1 MAKKTSD
8 PKNEVVAA
16 ARRELAKAE
25 NRAKE
30 AKANLARI
38 EKEAKGGK

>member
-1 MAKKTSD
+1 MPKKD
-8 PKNEVVAA
+8 VPAPVAA
-16 ARRELAKAE
+16 GKKEVAKAE
-25 NRAKE
+25 TKLKE

>member
-1 MAKKTSD
+1 M
-8 PKNEVVAA
+8 PKNEVIAA
-16 ARRELAKAE
+16 AKREVAKAE
-25 NRAKE
+25 LKLRE